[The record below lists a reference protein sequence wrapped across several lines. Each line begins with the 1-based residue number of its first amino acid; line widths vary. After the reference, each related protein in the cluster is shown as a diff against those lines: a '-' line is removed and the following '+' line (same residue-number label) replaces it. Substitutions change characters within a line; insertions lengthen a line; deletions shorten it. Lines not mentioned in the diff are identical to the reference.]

1 MLFHVFADGR
11 KKIIFEGFRS
21 LLFIFS
27 FFHIEQN
34 NLGIRQI
41 KWIYVSAFPRSYSW
55 LYKFGIL
62 VRLAATHS
70 HHVPQRKTWMFSV
83 SLGGRE
89 ESHARNFLPL
99 GFSERWFW
107 FLIPLWCEMR
117 WNYNFFFL
125 DRKSMIGWVCF
136 CHCPIYIYFCRVVK
150 FISNFFV
157 WKVCVVGTRKV
168 VIRRIVT
175 FHQYIWINSPT
186 REMDHLPEL
195 EWSQP
200 NS

>member
-89 ESHARNFLPL
+89 ESYARNFLPL

-117 WNYNFFFL
+117 WNYNFFFSIASRWS
-125 DRKSMIGWVCF
+125 DECAFAIA
-136 CHCPIYIYFCRVVK
+136 PYIYI
-150 FISNFFV
+150 FV
-157 WKVCVVGTRKV
+157 
-168 VIRRIVT
+168 
-175 FHQYIWINSPT
+175 
-186 REMDHLPEL
+186 
-195 EWSQP
+195 EWS
-200 NS
+200 SLLAIFLYGKYV